1 MVTRRT
7 LIATGLAGIA
17 FRNETLDIVGKWID
31 RVANDPLQAAQDED
45 FWMQIQEAFTLDRT
59 MINLNNGGVSPS
71 PRVVQEAM
79 RRYLEYSNQ
88 APSYFMWR
96 HLEPQIESVR
106 RRLANTFGCDAEEI
120 AITRNASESLENCLF
135 GFDLKPGDEVLTTS
149 LDYPRMITTIQQRER
164 REGIRM
170 VQVSVPHKPN
180 SPAELTKA
188 IEGGITPKTKLI
200 LFSHVSFLNGLIFP
214 SAQVCDLGKR
224 HGIPVIV
231 DGAHAFA
238 QIPSTV
244 QSTQAEYYGVS
255 LHKWLLAPIGT
266 GMLHV
271 KKANIGK
278 LWSLMASGDKQV
290 DDIRKFE
297 EIGTHPAANHNAI
310 AEALTFHELIGQE
323 RKTARFLYL
332 RKRWTDRLSSHPK
345 VQFHTNLDPSLSCA
359 LCTVGI
365 EGIEQGKLAEW
376 LWSKHGIFVTTIA
389 QPEFSGIRVSP
400 NVYTTVKEIDL
411 FAKAML
417 QAATE
422 GIG

>member
-1 MVTRRT
+1 MVSRRT
-7 LIATGLAGIA
+7 LLATGLTAVA
-17 FRNETLDIVGKWID
+17 FRNDTLDRVEKWID
-31 RVANDPLQAAQDED
+31 RVTLDPAQAAQDED

-71 PRVVQEAM
+71 PRVVQDAM
-79 RRYLEYSNQ
+79 RRYLEYSSQ

-106 RRLANTFGCDAEEI
+106 RRLALNFGCDPEEI
-120 AITRNASESLENCLF
+120 AITRNASESLETCLL
-135 GFDLKPGDEVLTTS
+135 GFDLKAGDEVLTTT

-164 REGIRM
+164 REGIKM
-170 VQVSVPHKPN
+170 VQVHVPHKPK
-180 SPAELTKA
+180 SASELVKA
-188 IEGGITPKTKLI
+188 IEDGITPRTKLI

-214 SAQVCDLGKR
+214 SAQICDMGKR

-238 QIPSTV
+238 QISATM
-244 QSTQAEYYGVS
+244 QNTHAEFYGVS

-271 KKANIGK
+271 RKPNISK
-278 LWSLMASGDKQV
+278 LWSLMASTDKQV

-310 AEALTFHELIGQE
+310 AEALTFHEMIGQE

-332 RKRWTDRLSSHPK
+332 RKRWTDKLSSHPK
-345 VQFHTNLDPSLSCA
+345 VQFHTSLDPAFSCA

-365 EGIEQGKLAEW
+365 QGIDQAKLADW
-376 LWSKHGIFVTTIA
+376 LWTKHGIFVTTISHA
-389 QPEFSGIRVSP
+389 DFSGIRVSA
-400 NVYTTVKEIDL
+400 NVYTTVREIDL
-411 FAKAML
+411 FANAML